1 MILKSLKL
9 HNIRSYHDEMI
20 VFPEGIVLLSGDIGA
35 GKSTILHAVEFA
47 LFGFIRGSVDGESL
61 LRKGKHEGFVELAA
75 EIDKKAV
82 IIHRII
88 RRGNS
93 VKQEHGFLIVDDVKI
108 DATPVELK
116 AKMLELLGYS
126 EDLLSKTK
134 DLMYRYTV
142 YTPQEEMKRILL
154 ESKEARLETLR
165 KVFNLEKYKK
175 IRENTFMIIK
185 QLKLH
190 RAYFEG
196 LVQDIPEKQIKLNEY
211 QLRTKELNA
220 NAEQLIPL
228 LSFVKDEIHDKK
240 TQLEQQKQ
248 QVQEYYQHKQ
258 AFAVEETRLK
268 NLHEIKEKTSSEL
281 QIITVK
287 KESIQ
292 REVQAL
298 SLEKPTDFSR
308 EQIEKEVE
316 LMEQQYET
324 YKENKLKHQQENQY
338 HQKQISL
345 LTQDID
351 QKKIQLT
358 GFALKKTSLEQLRGC
373 EEKIVFL
380 KDEITRLEQNN
391 QLLSGYIKEHEIT
404 IDNAANIKEKITTLN
419 KCPTCLQEVNQEHK
433 MQVYQ
438 LKESEIHEAQHH
450 LMRMSAEKKA
460 GEQQLKKL
468 RIEYEQVLLQQREK
482 EKLEIEI
489 KALSSIEEEIL
500 NKQKLLEKTKEV
512 AMYLSQ
518 QEEQLKQFDEQ
529 ECIKKRVEY
538 KALLMKLQ
546 KYHEVAQQRKLQET
560 MLHDLIKQE
569 ETLLKNITLTTT
581 QIETTK
587 NNIMFLSNQVQK
599 LKECEQRYQQLEQ
612 ELEQLHFKEKQL
624 YGEKTKIETEQSN
637 VLELQQK
644 LEQEL
649 DQKLVYQKKIAMINQ
664 YMNWLQKFF
673 VNITYVIEKHI
684 MLQVYHEFNRIFID
698 WFRLLLDDEIL
709 SVRLDEEFSPLIEQ
723 NGYEVDIT
731 GISGGERT
739 AVCLAYRLALNKVI
753 NEFMTSITTKDI
765 LILDEPTEGFSHEQL
780 DKLKDVLD
788 ELLIKQVIIVS
799 HEAKIESF
807 VDTVIRIEKT
817 EHVSKVVRSS

>member
-20 VFPEGIVLLSGDIGA
+20 MFPEGIVLLSGDIGA

-61 LRKGKHEGFVELAA
+61 LRKGKHEGSVELAA
-75 EIDKKAV
+75 EIDKKSV
-82 IIHRII
+82 IIHRTI

-93 VKQEHGFLIVDDVKI
+93 VKQEHGFLIIEDVKI

-134 DLMYRYTV
+134 DLIYRYTV

-175 IRENTFMIIK
+175 IRENTFTIVK

-196 LVQDIPEKQIKLNEY
+196 LVQDIPQKQNTLNEY
-211 QLRTKELNA
+211 HARLKELTA
-220 NAEQLIPL
+220 NSEQLIPL
-228 LSFVKDEIHDKK
+228 LSFVKDELQDKK
-240 TQLEQQKQ
+240 TQIEQQKQ
-248 QVQEYYQHKQ
+248 QVQEYYSHKQ
-258 AFAVEETRLK
+258 ALAVEETRLK
-268 NLHEIKEKTSSEL
+268 NLHEVKEKASSDL
-281 QIITVK
+281 QSIEVK
-287 KESIQ
+287 KKSLLKEL
-292 REVQAL
+292 ETL
-298 SLEKPTDFSR
+298 SLEKPTTLSR
-308 EQIEKEVE
+308 EEIEKEIQV
-316 LMEQQYET
+316 LDEQHEA
-324 YKENKLKHQQENQY
+324 YKEQKFRHQQEYQY
-338 HQKQISL
+338 HQKLINQLS
-345 LTQDID
+345 QDIE

-358 GFALKKTSLEQLRGC
+358 GFALKKTSLEQLQGC

-380 KDEITRLEQNN
+380 KDEITCLEQNN
-391 QLLSGYIKEHEIT
+391 LVLTGYIKEHEIT
-404 IDNAANIKEKITTLN
+404 IDNAANIKEKITALN

-433 MQVYQ
+433 TQVYQ
-438 LKESEIHEAQHH
+438 LKESEMHEAQYH
-450 LMRMSAEKKA
+450 LMRMSAERKA
-460 GEQQLKKL
+460 GEQQLKKI
-468 RIEYEQVLLQQREK
+468 RQEYEQMLAQQREK

-489 KALSSIEEEIL
+489 RGLSNIEEEIL

-512 AMYLSQ
+512 TAYLTQ
-518 QEEQLKQFDEQ
+518 QEEQLTQFDEQ
-529 ECIKKRVEY
+529 ESLKKRAQY
-538 KALLMKLQ
+538 KSLLISLQ
-546 KYHEVAQQRKLQET
+546 KYNEVAQRKHMKQV
-560 MLHDLIKQE
+560 MFDDLFKQE
-569 ETLLKNITLTTT
+569 EILLKNITRTANQL
-581 QIETTK
+581 EVTK
-587 NNIMFLSNQVQK
+587 NNIIVLSNQVQK
-599 LKECEQRYQQLEQ
+599 LKESELTYQKLEQ
-612 ELEQLHFKEKQL
+612 ELEQLHLREKQL
-624 YGEKTKIETEQSN
+624 YGEKTKIETEQNN
-637 VLELQQK
+637 VLELQQR

-649 DQKLVYQKKIAMINQ
+649 DQKLLYKKKITTINQ
-664 YMNWLQKFF
+664 YINWLQKFF
-673 VNITYVIEKHI
+673 VNVTYVIEKHI

-709 SVRLDEEFSPLIEQ
+709 SVRLDEEFSPVIEQ

-731 GISGGERT
+731 SISGGERT

-817 EHVSKVVRSS
+817 EHVSQVVRSS